1 MPASEQLT
9 PFESPLPPAQNLPA
23 QFAATIS
30 RLSTLGSALA
40 PLPRDCTFTLVVELR
55 DDSDALLGGSQPWI
69 AADRGLQRRKGQGK
83 EGGGMMTG
91 EDEGAENEVSEEGA
105 FDRSKAKQERQPTAE
120 DEIAS
125 ENQNPKPPKSKSRT
139 TPVRNI
145 EAGAFVMEVWVEEG
159 PDKAAAIAAQ
169 VAEEE
174 RREEERG

>member
-1 MPASEQLT
+1 M
-9 PFESPLPPAQNLPA
+9 
-23 QFAATIS
+23 
-30 RLSTLGSALA
+30 
-40 PLPRDCTFTLVVELR
+40 VELR

-69 AADRGLQRRKGQGK
+69 AADRSMQRRKGK
-83 EGGGMMTG
+83 EREGGGMLG
-91 EDEGAENEVSEEGA
+91 DEEGTENELLGEETIE
-105 FDRSKAKQERQPTAE
+105 KAKQERLLTAE

-125 ENQNPKPPKSKSRT
+125 ENNNLKPRKSKLRT

-174 RREEERG
+174 RREEERR